1 MTISKKALI
10 DAMRDLNDDAEI
22 HILCTLF
29 DTGTDGYADDICF
42 KDKVTG
48 DDVVNELTIVA
59 CFF

>member
-1 MTISKKALI
+1 MTITKKELI
-10 DAMRDLNDDAEI
+10 DAMRDLNDDARI

-29 DTGTDGYADDICF
+29 DTGTDDICF

-48 DDVVNELTIVA
+48 DDVMNELTIVA